1 VLYGHDFVEED
12 GFSAVVVGC
21 QPGAGSGSVCT
32 EYLAK
37 QLKWKSGACPDANE
51 SNNTCTSTWHKS
63 AAILGSNHVC
73 SHIIATRQA
82 EHWPIYADTDTLPA
96 RCFECR
102 HSTCE
107 YAYS

>member
-21 QPGAGSGSVCT
+21 QPGSGSGSVCT
-32 EYLAK
+32 EYRAK

-51 SNNTCTSTWHKS
+51 HDCTRISTCHKS
-63 AAILGSNHVC
+63 TAIFHSNHVC
-73 SHIIATRQA
+73 PRTIATRQA
-82 EHWPIYADTDTLPA
+82 EHWPFYAHPDTLA
-96 RCFECR
+96 TRCFER
-102 HSTCE
+102 KHSTCK